1 VRELLIKFARAYWRD
16 PSYNFT
22 RVLLS
27 ITFAIIFGVVY
38 FKAGAAKETMRVADV
53 ANILGILFTATSLA
67 GMTNLMAV
75 MPVVGYER
83 VVFYRWGSVL
93 TGA

>member
-1 VRELLIKFARAYWRD
+1 MCLLQVRELLAKYGHAYWRD

-27 ITFAIIFGVVY
+27 LTFAIIFGVVY
-38 FKAGAAKETMRVADV
+38 FKAGTAKEVMRVADV
-53 ANILGILFTATSLA
+53 SNILGILFTATSLA

-83 VVFYRWGSVL
+83 VVFYRC
-93 TGA
+93 A